1 MKSRIIAKINT
12 LNLSNAEVW
21 ITEAKFGFRHVKEK
35 IKELPNSS
43 SILEVG
49 CGSGILLS
57 MLTEEF
63 PQNIYEGI
71 EPLNDDFSLFKELNS
86 LVKGSGIKIEN
97 CGYED
102 YDSHQT
108 YDLIYCVNVFEH
120 VKDWKHFL
128 HWVSKRL
135 NDDGLFFVLC
145 PNYSFPYESHF
156 FIPVLFNKR
165 TTYRFFKNYIDAFG
179 MDNDDSVSHAG
190 LWDSLN
196 FVKKRN
202 VIKFIR
208 NNKRMLRLDFNDEV
222 DIVDDLVSRVV
233 DDAEFRKRQVLIGNI
248 ALFMKKIG
256 AFNFVKLFPNFL
268 PYMKL
273 SFRKHR

>member
-1 MKSRIIAKINT
+1 MNSEIIEKIET
-12 LNLSNAEVW
+12 LNLHNKEAW
-21 ITEAKFGFRHVKEK
+21 IAEAKFGFRHIKEK

-43 SILEVG
+43 NILEVG

-57 MLTEEF
+57 MLTEAF
-63 PQNIYEGI
+63 PQNSYKGI
-71 EPLNDDFSLFKELNS
+71 EPFNDGFSSLKELN
-86 LVKGSGIKIEN
+86 LLIKGSGIKIEN
-97 CGYED
+97 CGYEN
-102 YDSHQT
+102 YDSQQT

-128 HWVSKRL
+128 HWASKKL
-135 NDDGLFFVLC
+135 NNGGLFFVIC

-165 TTYRFFKNYIDAFG
+165 TTYRFFKNYIDTFEMNNNYNA
-179 MDNDDSVSHAG
+179 NLTG
-190 LWDSLN
+190 LWNSLN

-208 NNKRMLRLDFNDEV
+208 NNKRILCFDLKDEV
-222 DIVDDLVSRVV
+222 DIIDDLVKRFVN
-233 DDAEFRKRQVLIGNI
+233 DAEFQKRQVLLGNI

-256 AFNFVKLFPNFL
+256 IFNFIKFFPSFL

-273 SFRKHR
+273 SFRKHY

>member
-1 MKSRIIAKINT
+1 MNSRIVTKINT
-12 LNLSNAEVW
+12 LNLSNTEVW

-43 SILEVG
+43 SILEIG

-63 PQNIYEGI
+63 PQNSYEGI

-156 FIPVLFNKR
+156 FIPVLFKKR
-165 TTYRFFKNYIDAFG
+165 TTYRFFKNYIDTYE
-179 MDNDDSVSHAG
+179 MDNDYGTSLVG

-233 DDAEFRKRQVLIGNI
+233 DDAEFRKRQALIGNI